1 MDLIVTKLLSNDAFV
16 FDENIVKLLQR
27 EKRAAYSPESA
38 GNGDPQLHSMVLR
51 MQGTVLRHVLHPK
64 VMMRL
69 LDSAQ
74 YGNTYLPNEV
84 LTDLHNG
91 IFVLREVP
99 STFKMNLQ
107 TSYVDELISA
117 LDSDK
122 YDDISKALFGA
133 FLVNTLILLT
143 ALNIAALEISSYL
156 SLSNALSSSST

>member
-1 MDLIVTKLLSNDAFV
+1 
-16 FDENIVKLLQR
+16 
-27 EKRAAYSPESA
+27 
-38 GNGDPQLHSMVLR
+38 
-51 MQGTVLRHVLHPK
+51 
-64 VMMRL
+64 MMRL

-122 YDDISKALFGA
+122 YDDISKAAIFSA
-133 FLVNTLILLT
+133 VNKIKVFTRNAPNNALVKDHYRYLSWKID
-143 ALNIAALEISSYL
+143 SYL
-156 SLSNALSSSST
+156 EG